1 MIVMQARDPKP
12 GRGQNIRLA
21 FDIAALLVAG
31 GLFLAIAEDVA
42 GGDPLV
48 ILDARIATWL
58 HAHASPGL
66 TKFFLL
72 VTYVHGLVPIGIFT
86 LVLAGALAW
95 QRDWYWLLRVGLVV
109 PGGIVLNSL
118 LKQAYQRARPSFD
131 DPLLSLTTFSFPSG
145 HTAGAVLFYGMLAAV
160 VMSRLD
166 GRGAR
171 AACILLVV
179 LLVALVGFSRMYLGV
194 HYLSDVVAA
203 ACASLAWMAF
213 CLVAVHALSLR
224 RAVR

>member
-1 MIVMQARDPKP
+1 MIVMQTRDPKP
-12 GRGQNIRLA
+12 DRDRNTLLA
-21 FDIAALLVAG
+21 FDIAVLLVAG
-31 GLFLAIAEDVA
+31 GLFLAVAEDVA
-42 GGDPLV
+42 SGDPLV

-72 VTYVHGLVPIGIFT
+72 VTYVHGLVPIGAFT
-86 LVLAGALAW
+86 LVLAGVLAW

-118 LKQAYQRARPSFD
+118 LKQAYQRARPGFD
-131 DPLLSLTTFSFPSG
+131 EPLLTLTSFSFPSG

-171 AACILLVV
+171 AACILLAV

-213 CLVAVHALSLR
+213 CLGAVHALSLR

>member
-12 GRGQNIRLA
+12 GLDQNTLLA
-21 FDIAALLVAG
+21 FGIVALLVAG

-42 GGDPLV
+42 SGEPLV

-72 VTYVHGLVPIGIFT
+72 VTYVHGLAPICAIT
-86 LVLAGALAW
+86 LVLASALAW
-95 QRDWYWLLRVGLVV
+95 QRNWYWLLCVGLVV
-109 PGGIVLNSL
+109 PGGLVLNSL
-118 LKQAYQRARPSFD
+118 LKQVYQRARPSFD
-131 DPLLSLTTFSFPSG
+131 DPLVTLTTFSFPSG
-145 HTAGAVLFYGMLAAV
+145 HTAGAVLFYGMSAAV
-160 VMSRLD
+160 VISRLKS
-166 GRGAR
+166 RGAR
-171 AACILLVV
+171 AACILVAV

-203 ACASLAWMAF
+203 VCASLAWLAF
-213 CLVAVHALSLR
+213 CLIAVHALSRR
-224 RAVR
+224 RAAR